1 MAEGTAAS
9 RWTRLGARRLR
20 QVGAFRLAATLL
32 VLVLA
37 LLCARYSWS
46 LPFAADAERGLYD
59 LRFDWAAQRRAV
71 EQDPRIVLIVY
82 NDQTLE
88 TLGKRSPLDRKM
100 LANALRTLDAMYP
113 KAIGIDI
120 LIDQAQ
126 PEDPL
131 LIGGMKALKTP
142 TWLAFASSNRTY
154 GNEEQIEYWQEQF
167 LRQFFAQVRAGPVR
181 PAIWRA
187 SSGGGW
193 PP

>member
-1 MAEGTAAS
+1 MAAGTAAG
-9 RWTRLGARRLR
+9 WAKELWRRVR
-20 QVGAFRLAATLL
+20 QVGALRLGATFL

-37 LLCARYSWS
+37 LLCARYSWA

-71 EQDPRIVLIVY
+71 EQDPRIVMIVY

-100 LANALRTLDAMYP
+100 LANALRTRDAMRP

-131 LIGGMKALKTP
+131 LVDTMKGLKTP
-142 TWLAFASSNRTY
+142 TFLAFASSNGSY

-167 LRQFFAQVRAGPVR
+167 LRQFLGQVRPG
-181 PAIWRA
+181 
-187 SSGGGW
+187 
-193 PP
+193 